1 MSADPEAKRKKK
13 LPRSARRITAPVLPY
28 LPRKP
33 RRSDPAIGLI
43 GCGGITGQHLS
54 AYRKQGFRVVALC
67 DVDGVAAERRRAE
80 FYPKATVYTDH
91 RRLLERDDVDVV
103 DIATHPAVRVGHIRD
118 ALRARK
124 HVLSQKPFV
133 LDLATGEGLVALA
146 RRNAVRLAVNQ
157 NGRWAPYVSYAR
169 QAIRRGLLGEVASV
183 DMALAWDH
191 TWIRGK
197 VFERIEHVILYDFA
211 IHWFD
216 MVACFFGGREP
227 QSVYAEAVRMPGQTI
242 APPMSAHAAVRFDDG
257 LATLAFHG
265 HTRFGDGERL
275 TITGTRGSYWARG
288 PICAAHEVRLFTEK
302 GWCEPRL
309 KGHWF
314 PVGMAGAMGELLC
327 SIEEGNE
334 PENSAENNLRSLAL
348 CFAALQSAR
357 TGRPVVPGKARR
369 AGPGCVPG

>member
-1 MSADPEAKRKKK
+1 MSADPGKKRKER
-13 LPRSARRITAPVLPY
+13 LPRAAARMAAPALVYQPLR
-28 LPRKP
+28 PREY
-33 RRSDPAIGLI
+33 DPAIGLI
-43 GCGGITGQHLS
+43 GCGGITGQHLA
-54 AYRKQGFRVVALC
+54 AYKRQGFRVVAVC
-67 DVDGVAAERRRAE
+67 DVDGAAAERRRAE
-80 FYPKATVYTDH
+80 FCPRATVYTDH
-91 RRLLERDDVDVV
+91 MRLLEREDIAVV
-103 DIATHPAVRVGHIRD
+103 DIATHPAVRVGQIRA
-118 ALRARK
+118 ALRAGK

-133 LDLATGEGLVALA
+133 LDLATGEALAALA
-146 RRNAVRLAVNQ
+146 RRNGVRLAVNQ

-169 QAIRRGLLGEVASV
+169 QAIRKGLLGEVASV
-183 DMALAWDH
+183 DMTLAWDH

-197 VFERIEHVILYDFA
+197 AFERIEHVILYDFA

-216 MVACFFGGREP
+216 MVACFFGGRTP
-227 QSVYAEAVRMPGQTI
+227 RSVYAGLARVPGQII

-288 PICAAHEVRLFTEK
+288 PICAAHEVRLFTER

-327 SIEEGNE
+327 AIEEGRD

-369 AGPGCVPG
+369 AGPGCVPE